1 MKNGNILCFDI
12 GGTNFRYGIWDVNN
26 GNFINVNSE
35 STPKNV
41 DAFFEKINKVI
52 QDSNVSMVGIG
63 FPGNVNK
70 SGEVLFSPNLPFLEN
85 FNLLDF
91 IDENIELKVENDAN
105 CAVLAAYKEYKNY
118 QDIVS
123 VTLGTGI
130 GGSIMLNGKLLKNSR
145 NIGFELGH
153 IVVREDGAKC
163 GCGKNGCVEAYSSS
177 TGMIK
182 RFGKNVRNFREL
194 FEKAEIG
201 NDIANKVIEEGFYY
215 LGVFASILDNIF
227 APELFVFSGGVSKVM
242 EIYLEHFYK
251 GFYKNV
257 LDFIGEK
264 VIIKINTD
272 ENFGL
277 LGVAQLFA

>member
-1 MKNGNILCFDI
+1 MGNDNILCFDI
-12 GGTNFRYGIWDVNN
+12 GGTNFRYGIWDVV
-26 GNFINVNSE
+26 GENFIDVKTE

-41 DAFFEKINKVI
+41 DAFFGKINQVI
-52 QDSNVSMVGIG
+52 KSSKISKVGIG
-63 FPGNVNK
+63 FPGNISK
-70 SGEVLFSPNLPFLEN
+70 FGEVLFSPNLPFLA
-85 FNLLDF
+85 NLNLFDF
-91 IDENIELKVENDAN
+91 LYKNIDLKVENDAN
-105 CAVLAAYKEYKNY
+105 CAVLAAYKEYKSY
-118 QDIVS
+118 KDIVS
-123 VTLGTGI
+123 VTIGTGI
-130 GGSIMLNGKLLKNSR
+130 GGSVMLNGKLLKNSR

-153 IVVREDGAKC
+153 VVVREDGVKC

-182 RFGKNVRNFREL
+182 RFGKNVKNFKEL
-194 FEKAEIG
+194 FEEAKIG
-201 NDIANKVIEEGFYY
+201 NDIAGKIIEEGFYY
-215 LGVFASILDNIF
+215 LGIFTAILDNIF